1 MNHIEQR
8 TLTLLS
14 YRSDRGKGLTRTEQ
28 VLSRS
33 SIFAEKHLRTFPL
46 LRWMTHYWNY
56 AITGWDYPMGETD
69 LLIQR
74 EQRLTVRLLS

>member
-1 MNHIEQR
+1 VDEDPR
-8 TLTLLS
+8 V
-14 YRSDRGKGLTRTEQ
+14 RE
-28 VLSRS
+28 VLKSGEG
-33 SIFAEKHLRTFPL
+33 ICL
-46 LRWMTHYWNY
+46 THYWNY